1 MLPMEGLLLVVVL
14 GATVLVGTTIGQRYS
29 VAPPV
34 LLITF
39 GVLLALIPAL
49 SHVQLPSDVVLLL
62 FLPAILYWESL
73 NTSLREI
80 RSNLRVIILSAVV
93 LVIVTMVSVSYTLQA
108 AGVAASA
115 AWILGAV
122 LAPTD
127 AAAVAGLAKRMPRRT
142 LTTLRAE
149 SLINDGTALVLFAV
163 AVGALVDNHVPGP
176 AVLVGELIWSSAGA
190 VLVGLVVG
198 YGVVLVRRYL
208 DDPQREGGLS
218 ILTPFVAFLVAEA
231 IHTSGVVAVVVA
243 GLVLSWAG
251 PRVIRAR
258 SRLESFSFWDL
269 GTFMLNGSLF
279 VLVGLQIPNAVR
291 GIESRSTGSAVA
303 LALLTAGAVIFV
315 RLAWSHVAAF
325 VIRLVDRRAVQRTR
339 RVSWKIRTASGW
351 AGFRGAVSLAAAL
364 AVPRTLDDGSVYVD
378 RDLIVFCTS
387 VVIVVTVLVQGL
399 TLPMVV
405 KWAGLTGDQA
415 REEETRQARLRAT
428 ETALSAL
435 PEVAARFGAPEEVV
449 GRIRDEYQGH
459 LDQLRSEGTEHGVA
473 AWQDQ
478 VERRVRL
485 EVLDRKRRAVTAMR
499 DDREIDDIVLR
510 DLQASMDIE
519 EVRLLGPAPTD

>member
-1 MLPMEGLLLVVVL
+1 MEGLLLVVVL
-14 GATVLVGTTIGQRYS
+14 GATVLVGTTIGRRYS

-34 LLITF
+34 LLITI
-39 GVLLALIPAL
+39 GGLLGLIPAL
-49 SHVQLPSDVVLLL
+49 GDVRLPPDVVLLL
-62 FLPAILYWESL
+62 FLPPILYWESL

-93 LVIVTMVSVSYTLQA
+93 LVIVTMVTVSYALQA

-115 AWILGAV
+115 AWILGAA

-127 AAAVAGLAKRMPRRT
+127 AAAVAGLAKRMPRRA

-163 AVGALVDNHVPGP
+163 ATGALIDNHIPGP
-176 AVLVGELIWSSAGA
+176 AALTAELLWSSLAA
-190 VLVGLVVG
+190 IAVGLVVG
-198 YGVVLVRRYL
+198 YGVVAIRRYV

-218 ILTPFVAFLVAEA
+218 ILTPFLAFLVAEV

-258 SRLESFSFWDL
+258 SRLEAFSFWDL

-279 VLVGLQIPNAVR
+279 VLVGVQIPNAVR
-291 GIESRSTGSAVA
+291 GIDQHAIGHAVGI
-303 LALLTAGAVIFV
+303 ALLTAAVVIAT
-315 RLAWSHVAAF
+315 RLAWSQVVAW
-325 VIRLVDRRAVQRTR
+325 VLRLVDRRPAQRAR
-339 RVSWKIRTASGW
+339 RVGWKVRTASGW

-364 AVPRTLDDGSVYVD
+364 AVPVTLADGRPYEERS
-378 RDLIVFCTS
+378 LIIFCAT
-387 VVIVVTVLVQGL
+387 VVIVVTVLLQGL

-405 KWAGLTGDQA
+405 RWAGMTGDEDRA
-415 REEETRQARLRAT
+415 EETRQARIRAS
-428 ETALSAL
+428 EAALAAL
-435 PEVAARFGAPEEVV
+435 PEIAARFGAPGEVTD
-449 GRIRDEYQGH
+449 RIRTDYEGH
-459 LDQLRSEGTEHGVA
+459 VAELRTEGTEHGVVS
-473 AWQDQ
+473 WLDQ
-478 VERRVRL
+478 VDRRVRL
-485 EVLDRKRRAVTAMR
+485 EVLDTKRRAITKMR

>member
-1 MLPMEGLLLVVVL
+1 MEGLLLVVVL
-14 GATVLVGTTIGQRYS
+14 GATVLVGTAIGSRYS

-34 LLITF
+34 LLLTF
-39 GVLLALIPAL
+39 GGLLGLIPAL
-49 SHVQLPSDVVLLL
+49 SDVHLPPDVVLLL

-93 LVIVTMVSVSYTLQA
+93 LVIVTMVAVSYTLQA
-108 AGVAASA
+108 AGVAAAA

-149 SLINDGTALVLFAV
+149 SLINDGTALVLYAV
-163 AVGALVDNHVPGP
+163 AVGALVGGHVPG
-176 AVLVGELIWSSAGA
+176 AGLLVGELIWSSAAA

-208 DDPQREGGLS
+208 DNAQREGGLS
-218 ILTPFVAFLVAEA
+218 ILTPFIAFLVAEA
-231 IHTSGVVAVVVA
+231 IHTSGVVAVVVS

-251 PRVIRAR
+251 PRIIRAR
-258 SRLESFSFWDL
+258 SRLEAYSFWDL

-279 VLVGLQIPNAVR
+279 VLVGLQIPSALR
-291 GIESRSTGSAVA
+291 GISSVSVRHAVA
-303 LALLTAGAVIFV
+303 IAFLTAGAVIV
-315 RLAWSHVAAF
+315 TRLVWVHVVAW
-325 VIRLVDRRAVQRTR
+325 VIRLVDRRPVQRAR
-339 RVSWKIRTASGW
+339 RVNWKVRTAGGW

-364 AVPRTLDDGSVYVD
+364 AVPITLDDGSTYHD
-378 RDLIVFCTS
+378 RDLIIFCTT
-387 VVIVVTVLVQGL
+387 VVIVVTVLLQGT
-399 TLPMVV
+399 TLPLAVR
-405 KWAGLTGDQA
+405 WAGLSGGDPA
-415 REEETRQARLRAT
+415 RVDETRHARIRAT
-428 ETALSAL
+428 EVGLAAL
-435 PEVAARFGAPEEVV
+435 PEIAARFGAPDEVAE
-449 GRIRDEYQGH
+449 RIRADYQGH
-459 LDQLRSEGTEHGVA
+459 LDTLHAEGAEHGVQ

-478 VERRVRL
+478 VDRRVRL
-485 EVLDRKRRAVTAMR
+485 EVLHRKRVAVTKMR

>member
-1 MLPMEGLLLVVVL
+1 MEGLLIVVVL
-14 GATVLVGTTIGQRYS
+14 GATVLVGTTIGRRYS

-34 LLITF
+34 LLIVF
-39 GVLLALIPAL
+39 GGLLGLIPAF
-49 SHVQLPSDVVLLL
+49 SEVRLPSDVVLLL

-93 LVIVTMVSVSYTLQA
+93 LVIVTMVGVSYTLQ
-108 AGVAASA
+108 GIGLVASA

-127 AAAVAGLAKRMPRRT
+127 AAAVAGLAKRMPRRA

-163 AVGALVDNHVPGP
+163 AVGALVDGHVPGP
-176 AVLVGELIWSSAGA
+176 ALLVGELIWSSVGA
-190 VLVGLVVG
+190 VLVGTVVG
-198 YGVVLVRRYL
+198 YAVVLIRRYV

-218 ILTPFVAFLVAEA
+218 ILTPFVAFLVAEVV
-231 IHTSGVVAVVVA
+231 HTSGVVAVVVA

-258 SRLESFSFWDL
+258 SRLETYSFWDL

-279 VLVGLQIPNAVR
+279 VLVGVQFPAAVR
-291 GIESRSTGSAVA
+291 GITRSFGHAVWI
-303 LALLTAGAVIFV
+303 ALLTAATVIV
-315 RLAWSHVAAF
+315 IRLAWSHVAAM
-325 VIRLVDRRAVQRTR
+325 VIRLVDRRPVQRTR
-339 RVSWKIRTASGW
+339 RVNWKVRTASGW

-364 AVPRTLDDGSVYVD
+364 AVPATLDDGTRYAE
-378 RDLIVFCTS
+378 RDLIVFVTS

-405 KWAGLTGDQA
+405 RWAGLTSDEE
-415 REEETRQARLRAT
+415 REVETRNARIRAT
-428 ETALSAL
+428 EVALAAL
-435 PEVAARFGAPEEVV
+435 PDIATRFGAPDEVV
-449 GRIRDEYQGH
+449 ERIRDEYQGH
-459 LDQLRSEGTEHGVA
+459 LDQLRAEGTEHAVQS
-473 AWQDQ
+473 WQDQ
-478 VERRVRL
+478 VDRRVRL